1 MGGFRVELQGVTKR
15 FEAGARTITALD
27 SVSFALEP
35 GSVLAVTGP
44 SGSGKSTLLHVVGAM
59 DEPDGGSISV
69 GEFAV
74 SELDRRAQVG
84 YRRRIG
90 FVFQHF
96 HLLPALTALDNVAA
110 PLLPYRVDFDKQARA
125 RKLLAAVGLEGR
137 EDDLP
142 SQLSGGEQQRVAL
155 ARALV
160 NDPGL
165 LLADE
170 PTGNLDS
177 VSFALEP
184 GGVLAVTGPSGS
196 GKSTLLHMVGAMD
209 EADAGSIT
217 VGDFAVHELDGRA
230 QVGYRRRIGFVFQYF
245 HLLPALTTRDN
256 VAAPLLP
263 YRVDFDKH
271 ERALELLAAVGLEG
285 REDDLPS
292 QLSGGEQQRVALA
305 RALVNDPGLL
315 LADEPTGNLDS
326 ETGLEI
332 VQLLLDLRAQ
342 RGMTV
347 IIVTHN
353 PLVAARGDR
362 VARLHDGRLLDDVEV
377 PRAVPP
383 EEMLAR
389 ISRIEP

>member
-1 MGGFRVELQGVTKR
+1 LPLVGGFRVELRGVTKK
-15 FEAGARTITALD
+15 FQAGARTITA
-27 SVSFALEP
+27 
-35 GSVLAVTGP
+35 
-44 SGSGKSTLLHVVGAM
+44 
-59 DEPDGGSISV
+59 
-69 GEFAV
+69 
-74 SELDRRAQVG
+74 
-84 YRRRIG
+84 
-90 FVFQHF
+90 
-96 HLLPALTALDNVAA
+96 
-110 PLLPYRVDFDKQARA
+110 
-125 RKLLAAVGLEGR
+125 
-137 EDDLP
+137 
-142 SQLSGGEQQRVAL
+142 
-155 ARALV
+155 
-160 NDPGL
+160 
-165 LLADE
+165 
-170 PTGNLDS
+170 LDS

-196 GKSTLLHMVGAMD
+196 GKSTLLHVVGAMD
-209 EADAGSIT
+209 EADGGSIT

-230 QVGYRRRIGFVFQYF
+230 QVGYRRRIGFVFQHF

-263 YRVDFDKH
+263 YRGDFDKH
-271 ERALELLAAVGLEG
+271 ERARELLAAVGLEG

-292 QLSGGEQQRVALA
+292 QLSGGEQQRVAIA

-332 VQLLLDLRAQ
+332 VQLLLDLRAE

-347 IIVTHN
+347 IVVTHN

-377 PRAVPP
+377 PRPVPP